1 MDVFDNSPSS
11 HEENQRGYCL
21 SFIWDSRCHQFRYL
35 RLCKLEL
42 SPVFQPQYSCK
53 VIFNFF
59 HLFKFW
65 KVVCYCHIFFVFM
78 IKNNHQPNKSN
89 HMPRGSHSWKE
100 SWCWDRNSFPKRKE
114 RSAQGTQ
121 GHTRTGDNEIRVNEG
136 WKKPRPDGLVTL
148 SSEMQ
153 AKTRRGISGREEAI
167 VGSTR

>member
-11 HEENQRGYCL
+11 HEEDQRGYCL

-89 HMPRGSHSWKE
+89 HHLHNKKL
-100 SWCWDRNSFPKRKE
+100 RNSNLYIWFYNCIAIAGSLYVTCFIWCQSDIQLLTDSSIISSNHSSQRKY
-114 RSAQGTQ
+114 
-121 GHTRTGDNEIRVNEG
+121 V
-136 WKKPRPDGLVTL
+136 L
-148 SSEMQ
+148 
-153 AKTRRGISGREEAI
+153 
-167 VGSTR
+167 